1 VADVGVSIVVEETER
16 VDMVKIGINEA
27 QEVTI
32 GQGGMIRG
40 AVFRHVEKMIT
51 GAENIGQQEPILINQ
66 VKVVIGQEGLMMIN
80 QISQDI
86 DLDEMINPDKEVFS
100 EEIRIAILGKV
111 DSGQEVITLTIGD
124 KAMDIGLGEIRE
136 LVEIDLRQTGIQKI
150 RMKMQ
155 VSGLKDHEEI
165 QVNKI

>member
-1 VADVGVSIVVEETER
+1 MGVSIVVEETER
-16 VDMVKIGINEA
+16 GDILKIGINEVP
-27 QEVTI
+27 EVTI
-32 GQGGMIRG
+32 GQGEMIRG
-40 AVFRHVEKMIT
+40 AAFRHVEKMIT
-51 GAENIGQQEPILINQ
+51 GAENIGRQEPILINQ
-66 VKVVIGQEGLMMIN
+66 VKVVIGQEGPMMIS

-100 EEIRIAILGKV
+100 EEIRIAILDKV

-124 KAMDIGLGEIRE
+124 RAMDIGRGEIRE

-155 VSGLKDHEEI
+155 ASGLKDHEEI